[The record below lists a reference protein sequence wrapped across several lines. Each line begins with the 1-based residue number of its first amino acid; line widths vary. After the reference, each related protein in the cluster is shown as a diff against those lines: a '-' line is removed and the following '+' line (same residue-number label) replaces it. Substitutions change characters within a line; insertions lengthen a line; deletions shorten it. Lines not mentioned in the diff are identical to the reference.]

1 MIDYEKLATLLLR
14 VIAVCWTIFI
24 ASAWS
29 IYGIELAAGIS
40 VQHYP
45 VHTIIG
51 NVGYVILGLLVLA
64 MSKSL
69 GKLLSRGL
77 RDQV

>member
-14 VIAVCWTIFI
+14 VIAICWTLFI
-24 ASAWS
+24 ASSWI
-29 IYGIELAAGIS
+29 IYGIELAAGVS

-45 VHTIIG
+45 AHTIIG

-64 MSKSL
+64 MSRSL

-77 RDQV
+77 REQV